1 MCIHL
6 GGMDPIV
13 GTFPFLK
20 RGRVNFS
27 DLPHRRGSERYL
39 NQSTIERWPLIHGQ
53 INWIKFVES
62 KKIDN
67 VYSKIWIIS
76 VWSIFLKIWSA
87 LIHQI
92 SWMKNIKSNLKSPQ
106 RRKMRTTNEST
117 RNIFVARF
125 SFGVLASLIFVIY
138 FPKLT
143 FTSTT
148 NSLKHSWVILIF
160 ILLLLFQMTFRKE
173 NIQLTPNWF
182 RSICSQIGVF

>member
-1 MCIHL
+1 M
-6 GGMDPIV
+6 
-13 GTFPFLK
+13 
-20 RGRVNFS
+20 
-27 DLPHRRGSERYL
+27 L
-39 NQSTIERWPLIHGQ
+39 NQKKLIMYTA
-53 INWIKFVES
+53 KFELFLF
-62 KKIDN
+62 DQF
-67 VYSKIWIIS
+67 
-76 VWSIFLKIWSA
+76 FLKIWSA